1 MKNAIDFYK
10 MVAAGNDFVV
20 IAEKSLAKNPRL
32 PDLARKI
39 CDRKYGIGS
48 DGMLLI
54 GKSRRADIRMRVFN
68 ADGSEAEMCGNGARC
83 AAFWASGRIDNRG
96 SKKASIRIETKSG
109 IIESVINKK
118 TVRIKI
124 TDPKKIESNI
134 PIKINNRNLKVNF
147 VDTGVPH
154 AIVFVEGLG
163 KIDVHNI
170 GKAIRYHKRF
180 QPKGTNVD
188 FVEIVNDD
196 FIKVRTY
203 ERGVEAETLACGTG
217 VTASAIFSTCHSQK
231 MGSRV
236 IKAETKGGE
245 ILKVSFN
252 KANKKIS
259 DVWLE
264 GLARIVY
271 KGVFYV

>member
-1 MKNAIDFYK
+1 

-20 IAEKSLAKNPRL
+20 MGDELKAGAAQLSKLAIKV
-32 PDLARKI
+32 
-39 CDRKYGIGS
+39 CDRKYGIGA

-54 GKSRRADIRMRVFN
+54 GKSKKADIRMRIFN

-83 AAFWASGRIDNRG
+83 AAFFASKGRFNA
-96 SKKASIRIETKSG
+96 KAKIAIETKAG
-109 IIESVINKK
+109 IIESIVDKK
-118 TVRIKI
+118 SVKVKL
-124 TDPKKIESNI
+124 TDPKEVRLGIS
-134 PIKINNRNLKVNF
+134 IKVNNRNLKVNF

-154 AIVFVEGLG
+154 AIVFVEGLD

-170 GKAIRYHKRF
+170 GQAIRYHKKF

-217 VTASAIFSTCHSQK
+217 ATASAIFSTCHSQK
-231 MGSRV
+231 TGSRV
-236 IKAETKGGE
+236 VKVKTKGGE
-245 ILKVSFN
+245 ILKVLFS
-252 KANKKIS
+252 KAGTKIS
-259 DVWLE
+259 NVWLE